1 MSKQSRQQNIEVLLK
16 LAEQLFRELLPTVPR
31 EILEMDITMPQ
42 LKTLLLLFLNGSMRM
57 SDLASDL
64 GVTLATA
71 TGLVDRMVE
80 RGIVMRQSQPEDRRV
95 VLCQL
100 SDSGQMMVSRI
111 WESSKNRSRELLES
125 LDTAK
130 LQTFSEILE
139 AMLKSS
145 GYKNTQNIVQNQ
157 TRNRQ

>member
-1 MSKQSRQQNIEVLLK
+1 MSKQSKQQIIEGLLK
-16 LAEQLFRELLPTVPR
+16 LAEQLFRELLPTVPK
-31 EILEMDITMPQ
+31 ELLEMDITMPQ

-80 RGIVMRQSQPEDRRV
+80 RGIIIRQSQPEDRRV

-100 SDSGQMMVSRI
+100 SDSGQMMVSRL

-139 AMLKSS
+139 AMLKSP
-145 GYKNTQNIVQNQ
+145 
-157 TRNRQ
+157 R